1 MLTSAREGRA
11 GLPGHQHPAAS
22 RLARATTTAAPPIRL
37 VAIWL
42 PAVLHAGAVDELRD
56 RLYRLLRHAGS
67 EVVLDGSSVQE
78 ISPAA
83 AGVLVAAALLAQQTG
98 STLRV
103 ARPSPVLQH
112 ALRPY
117 RDIGLA
123 VAKPG
128 H

>member
-1 MLTSAREGRA
+1 MLTSAPGSRA

-22 RLARATTTAAPPIRL
+22 RPAQATMTDAPPIRL
-37 VAIWL
+37 VIVWL
-42 PAVLHAGAVDELRD
+42 PAVLHAGAVDQLRG

-67 EVVLDGSSVQE
+67 QVVLDGSSVEE

-83 AGVLVAAALLAQQTG
+83 VGVLVAAALLAQKTG
-98 STLRV
+98 STV
-103 ARPSPVLQH
+103 HVTRPSPVLQR

-123 VAKPG
+123 AKP
-128 H
+128 